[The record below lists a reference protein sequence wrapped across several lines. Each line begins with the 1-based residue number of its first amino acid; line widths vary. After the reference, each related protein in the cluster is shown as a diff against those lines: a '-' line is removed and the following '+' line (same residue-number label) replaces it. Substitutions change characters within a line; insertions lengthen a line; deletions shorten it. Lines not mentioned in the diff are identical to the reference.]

1 MEGEL
6 SATKDDKFAL
16 QNKLTSIEQRIY
28 SLLRHKG
35 KIFNG
40 ILLFL
45 ADFIWKPARAAR
57 FHLKFAFSSLSV
69 FIEVGSVRITKEKCL
84 KRFYF

>member
-1 MEGEL
+1 MSLNEELKKIKKENCKQRTVIEWLEGEL

-35 KIFNG
+35 ECSK
-40 ILLFL
+40 LFL
-45 ADFIWKPARAAR
+45 FVEFRS
-57 FHLKFAFSSLSV
+57 FCV
-69 FIEVGSVRITKEKCL
+69 VN
-84 KRFYF
+84 